1 MVFKYVLANFLPAE
15 FAHFWQMGTEVSSYS
30 YTSGFVCFFL
40 QFYKFW
46 LHIFWFSCLLNL
58 LISDKWVLKS
68 PAIHILVDSSVS
80 SYSSISSCCTY
91 FDSVLL
97 GVYTLRIDMSSWR
110 TDSFSVCN
118 VLFNPDNLHCF
129 KVFFVWNYYS
139 YSGFLLSCI
148 NIVYLSPSTYFQ
160 SICVFIKWV
169 SYRWN
174 VLGSSI
180 LINSDNLFYLMH
192 LDHWHSTCL
201 FM

>member
-1 MVFKYVLANFLPAE
+1 MWSILINNPCELEKNVD
-15 FAHFWQMGTEVSSYS
+15 EVVNRCPLYPVNWWCSTMS
-30 YTSGFVCFFL
+30 L
-40 QFYKFW
+40 
-46 LHIFWFSCLLNL
+46 LIFCLLNL
-58 LISDKWVLKS
+58 LISDRWVLKS

-80 SYSSISSCCTY
+80 SCSSISSCCTY

-97 GVYTLRIDMSSWR
+97 GAYTLRIGMSSWR
-110 TDSFSVCN
+110 TDSFSLCN

-160 SICVFIKWV
+160 SICVFITWV

-174 VLGSSI
+174 VLGSSF
-180 LINSDNLFYLMH
+180 LINSDNLFYLVH